1 MCKMPE
7 CQKLMDNAHHSFSE
21 PNMTFL
27 NRFCPTDSPMHKEH
41 FAIFLCQWLKQ
52 LLNFKIIEAEFYAN

>member
-1 MCKMPE
+1 MPE
-7 CQKLMDNAHHSFSE
+7 INGKCPSQF